1 MTPLRSVFNYVG
13 AASVT
18 VLGPFFVSFV
28 VFDLAHTIEG
38 PSARHSMPMAIALL
52 GTNYILS
59 VGIGV
64 MGVRYLV
71 GQGKTRIVALS
82 LYVPAL
88 CVMLWIWSLGLSCSV
103 FNECM

>member
-1 MTPLRSVFNYVG
+1 MTPLRSVFNYIG
-13 AASVT
+13 AVCVT

-38 PSARHSMPMAIALL
+38 PSAWHSMPMAIALL
-52 GTNYILS
+52 GINYILS
-59 VGIGV
+59 MGIGV
-64 MGVRYLV
+64 TGVRYLV
-71 GQGKTRIVALS
+71 HQGKKRIVALS

-103 FNECM
+103 FNECL